1 MATMWTMFY
10 NIMILVWKPSIIQHK
25 SGNNISITWE
35 YNVMSYKGRFTH
47 AIQKM
52 STLSKVEALHIITH
66 CL

>member
-1 MATMWTMFY
+1 
-10 NIMILVWKPSIIQHK
+10 MILVWKPSIIQHK